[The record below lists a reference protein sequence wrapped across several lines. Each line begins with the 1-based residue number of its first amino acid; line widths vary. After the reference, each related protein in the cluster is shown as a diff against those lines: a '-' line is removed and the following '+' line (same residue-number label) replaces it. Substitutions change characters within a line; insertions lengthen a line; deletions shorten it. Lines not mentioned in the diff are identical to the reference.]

1 MSNPMKALAGI
12 EPMMLH
18 ARGVAGG
25 YLVNGTLPWVSH
37 IGRGQ
42 YFGTIVDVRRDD
54 GSASHEAMF
63 VVDCD

>member
-1 MSNPMKALAGI
+1 MSNPMKALADI

-54 GSASHEAMF
+54 GSA
-63 VVDCD
+63 